1 MSVGIVYENT
11 NYASL
16 SLPQRIP
23 IQRWAGRPWDC
34 SVCIY
39 TAQPKTA
46 IAQLV
51 SVLGPNRWK
60 ARFSLWTSSV
70 FLFVLFTDRSIPPNN
85 MCTVYCTVYSYSC
98 GRKNVF
104 YSALPRTALSLTQCC
119 SGQHSADLPE
129 AINVTHVILK
139 STDSTTNGNISANSL
154 NRFLSYK
161 RKPHVTELSKHLG
174 TL

>member
-1 MSVGIVYENT
+1 MHHSACPSAFQYSVGQADPGI
-11 NYASL
+11 AQFASIQPSLRQRSL
-16 SLPQRIP
+16 SLSQ
-23 IQRWAGRPWDC
+23 C
-34 SVCIY
+34 C
-39 TAQPKTA
+39 
-46 IAQLV
+46 
-51 SVLGPNRWK
+51 PNRWK